1 MTKEILITGGCG
13 FIGSNLILFFIK
25 KKYKNIVVIDN
36 FSSSNEAVLKVL
48 KKKYIKKFKRR
59 LTFYNL
65 NVKEDNKLEK
75 VFKKHQFSQI
85 IHLAASAKVNS
96 GKEDLKSLY
105 RNNIYSTESLLNVMK
120 KFNVKNLVFASSAA
134 VYGNIN
140 FKINISEAN
149 ACEPINLYGKSKVI
163 CEKKIISMDKKIFKF
178 NYVILRF
185 FNVLGFM
192 LLKKFHKN
200 KSRNIFDIILD
211 CIKRK
216 KKLNIY
222 GSKFNTK
229 DGTSV
234 RDYIHIHDL
243 VNYIYRTSRKLEKNK
258 KIINKTMNVG
268 RGLGVTIYDL
278 INSFNK
284 FLVNK
289 IECNIKEKRSFDP
302 IRSVANIKK
311 LNNFITYKPRF
322 LNTRN
327 LCKDLIKKYI

>member
-1 MTKEILITGGCG
+1 MKKEILITGGCG

-36 FSSSNEAVLKVL
+36 FSSSNKAVLKVL
-48 KKKYIKKFKRR
+48 KEKYTKKFKRR

-65 NVKEDNKLEK
+65 NVKENNKLEK

-140 FKINISEAN
+140 FKKNISEAN
-149 ACEPINLYGKSKVI
+149 ACKPINLYGKSKLI
-163 CEKKIISMDKKIFKF
+163 CEKKIISMNKKIFKI
-178 NYVILRF
+178 NYLILRF

-192 LLKKFHKN
+192 LLKKFHNN
-200 KSRNIFDIILD
+200 KSKNLFDIIID
-211 CIKRK
+211 CLKRK
-216 KKLNIY
+216 KKLSIY
-222 GSKFNTK
+222 GSEFETK

-243 VNYIYRTSRKLEKNK
+243 VNYIYRISKKLEKSKK
-258 KIINKTMNVG
+258 KINKIINVG
-268 RGLGVTIYDL
+268 RGLGVTILEL

-289 IECNIKEKRSFDP
+289 IEYSIKEKRSFDP
-302 IRSVANIKK
+302 IKSVANIKK
-311 LNNFITYKPRF
+311 LKNFITYKPKF
-322 LNTRN
+322 FNTEN
-327 LCKDLIKKYI
+327 LCNDLIKKYI